1 MVWNFHQYYANR
13 SDGLIGKLRLDEA
26 HTTSLKRLRSL
37 VRSRIK
43 DVFDEAK
50 TIARMCER
58 NNFTF
63 ESVKIEV
70 SKSLLRYLTP
80 ETQTEITR
88 LLSTMDE
95 KARKSF
101 ISLNPRFRTQGSFQ
115 YDTLNKPYVTPP
127 QEMDIDDGTYLPMEL
142 FDERPVIGHRLLI
155 LLVDSALLSLVAENN
170 NWKFT
175 PKRTC
180 ARLQIPQHNT
190 HIDVPMYAVPADQ
203 FKQKEAALKA
213 QLSFSDSY
221 ININELLT
229 GRESQYQLDSNSV
242 NLAVREGEEKWIK
255 SDPKIVEDWFNE
267 SCIRIGKHLRSL
279 CRFMKSW
286 RDVQWSDGGPS
297 SIALMTATVN
307 VLDSYPHDKSDMDSA
322 MRLLVE
328 KLPVEFTSGIK
339 SPDPTSDSFLFPPSH
354 QHGVDEIDVM
364 GKLDLLKVTIN
375 SAYKALTKSE
385 ALDMMSQMFGAWVTN
400 SELIIAKQATPAF
413 TNEPTLTA
421 KPKRISPTMS
431 SG

>member
-142 FDERPVIGHRLLI
+142 FDER
-155 LLVDSALLSLVAENN
+155 E
-170 NWKFT
+170 
-175 PKRTC
+175 
-180 ARLQIPQHNT
+180 
-190 HIDVPMYAVPADQ
+190 
-203 FKQKEAALKA
+203 
-213 QLSFSDSY
+213 
-221 ININELLT
+221 
-229 GRESQYQLDSNSV
+229 
-242 NLAVREGEEKWIK
+242 
-255 SDPKIVEDWFNE
+255 
-267 SCIRIGKHLRSL
+267 
-279 CRFMKSW
+279 
-286 RDVQWSDGGPS
+286 
-297 SIALMTATVN
+297 
-307 VLDSYPHDKSDMDSA
+307 
-322 MRLLVE
+322 
-328 KLPVEFTSGIK
+328 
-339 SPDPTSDSFLFPPSH
+339 
-354 QHGVDEIDVM
+354 
-364 GKLDLLKVTIN
+364 
-375 SAYKALTKSE
+375 
-385 ALDMMSQMFGAWVTN
+385 
-400 SELIIAKQATPAF
+400 
-413 TNEPTLTA
+413 
-421 KPKRISPTMS
+421 
-431 SG
+431 

>member
-1 MVWNFHQYYANR
+1 MVWNFHQYYTNR
-13 SDGLIGKLRLDEA
+13 SDGLIGKLRLDD
-26 HTTSLKRLRSL
+26 TQTISLKRLRSL

-50 TIARMCER
+50 AIARMRER
-58 NNFTF
+58 NNLTY

-80 ETQTEITR
+80 ETQIEITQ
-88 LLSTMDE
+88 LLSTMDD

-101 ISLNPRFRTQGSFQ
+101 ISLSPRFRTQGSFQ

-175 PKRTC
+175 PKPTC
-180 ARLQIPQHNT
+180 ARLQIPQHDT
-190 HIDVPMYAVPADQ
+190 HIDVPMYAVPAEQ

-213 QLSFSDSY
+213 QLSFSKSY
-221 ININELLT
+221 FNINELLT

-242 NLAVREGEEKWIK
+242 NLAVREGDEKWIK
-255 SDPKIVEDWFNE
+255 SDPKIVEDWFYE
-267 SCIRIGKHLRSL
+267 SCIRIGRHLRSL
-279 CRFMKSW
+279 CRFIKSW
-286 RDVQWSDGGPS
+286 RDVQWPNGGPS
-297 SIALMTATVN
+297 SIALMTATVS
-307 VLDSYPHDKSDMDSA
+307 VLDSYPHEKSDMDST

-328 KLPVEFTSGIK
+328 KLPLEFASGIK
-339 SPDPTSDSFLFPPSH
+339 SPDPTSDSFLFPPSY
-354 QHGVDEIDVM
+354 QHGVEERDVM
-364 GKLDLLKVTIN
+364 DKLELLKVTIN
-375 SAYKALTKSE
+375 SAGKALTKSE
-385 ALDMMSQMFGAWVTN
+385 ALDIMNQMFGTRVTN
-400 SELIIAKQATPAF
+400 SELIIAKQAAPAF
-413 TNEPTLTA
+413 TNEPKQTA
-421 KPKRISPTMS
+421 QPTRISPTMS